1 MLDEDIRKTS
11 LFFAINAIIAEI
23 EKAARGLERDF
34 S

>member
-11 LFFAINAIIAEI
+11 LFFAINAIIVEI
-23 EKAARGLERDF
+23 EKPTRGLEKLF